1 MKKHIIGLT
10 GLAGVGKDTVAD
22 LLVTHCGFRKLAF
35 ADALRAEVAEGFGID
50 MRLLTDPATKNEPSD
65 ALALRKC
72 QHRPF
77 IYAVVGTLAL
87 REEGPQ
93 NHADWALFLAAP
105 RSPRQI
111 MQWWGTEY
119 RRTQEPR
126 YWSRQLLQRVV
137 YYQRDG
143 GTRFIVTDV
152 RFANEGDTLS
162 AIGGLLWQV
171 TRPGVDPET
180 TPEGKH
186 VSATDGSLF
195 KPSTVIANARDIRH
209 LQQLVL
215 SEFFALE
222 TGIASAKVT
231 VAE

>member
-1 MKKHIIGLT
+1 MKQHIIGLT
-10 GLAGVGKDTVAD
+10 GLASVGKDTVAD
-22 LLVTHCGFRKLAF
+22 LLVTHCGFHKLAF
-35 ADALRAEVAEGFGID
+35 ADALRAEVAEAFGID
-50 MRLLTDPATKNEPSD
+50 IRLLSDPATKQVPIE

-72 QHRPF
+72 EHRPF

-87 REEGPQ
+87 RDEGPKDD
-93 NHADWALFLAAP
+93 AGWAAFLAAP

-119 RRTQEPR
+119 RRAQDPR
-126 YWSRQLLQRVV
+126 YWTRQLLQRVV

-143 GTRFIVTDV
+143 ETRFIVTDV
-152 RFANEGDTLS
+152 RFANEVDTVYAL
-162 AIGGLLWQV
+162 GGLLWQV

-195 KPSTVIANARDIRH
+195 KSSTVIANMHDIRH